1 MIIVAVGIDIYS
13 SSNSISSTSRKVLIV
28 AKILE
33 FPTVK
38 EGEQLRKHMAEL
50 ETDIKDRLD
59 ELQVI
64 NEEVI
69 QLTVAYEDMLYR
81 LCEITG
87 VELPNNLDWSEPPE
101 E

>member
-1 MIIVAVGIDIYS
+1 MEDSDYRHSYMANNRPCCRYLAMSNII
-13 SSNSISSTSRKVLIV
+13 K
-28 AKILE
+28 

-38 EGEQLRKHMAEL
+38 EGEQLRKQMTEL

-69 QLTVAYEDMLYR
+69 QLTVAYEEMLYR

-87 VELPNNLDWSEPPE
+87 VELPNNMDWSEPPE

>member
-1 MIIVAVGIDIYS
+1 M
-13 SSNSISSTSRKVLIV
+13 
-28 AKILE
+28 AKIIQ

-38 EGEQLRKHMAEL
+38 EGEQLREAMTEL
-50 ETDIKDRLD
+50 ENDIKGRLD

-69 QLTVAYEDMLYR
+69 QLTVAYEEMLYR

-87 VELPNNLDWSEPPE
+87 VELPNNIDWSEPPDE
-101 E
+101 

>member
-1 MIIVAVGIDIYS
+1 MGKIIQ
-13 SSNSISSTSRKVLIV
+13 
-28 AKILE
+28 

-38 EGEQLRKHMAEL
+38 EGEQLREAMAEL
-50 ETDIKDRLD
+50 ETDIKTRLD
-59 ELQVI
+59 ELKVI

-69 QLTVAYEDMLYR
+69 QLTVAYEEMLYR

-87 VELPNNLDWSEPPE
+87 VELPNNIDWSEPPE

>member
-1 MIIVAVGIDIYS
+1 MGKIIQ
-13 SSNSISSTSRKVLIV
+13 
-28 AKILE
+28 

-38 EGEQLRKHMAEL
+38 EGEQLREAMAEL
-50 ETDIKDRLD
+50 ETDIKTRLD

-69 QLTVAYEDMLYR
+69 QLTVAYEEMLYR

-87 VELPNNLDWSEPPE
+87 VELPNNMDWSEPPE

>member
-1 MIIVAVGIDIYS
+1 M
-13 SSNSISSTSRKVLIV
+13 
-28 AKILE
+28 AKIIQ

-38 EGEQLRKHMAEL
+38 EGEQLRAAMTEL
-50 ETDIKDRLD
+50 ENDIKGRLD

-69 QLTVAYEDMLYR
+69 QLTVAYEEMLYR

-87 VELPNNLDWSEPPE
+87 VELPNNIDWSEPPE

>member
-1 MIIVAVGIDIYS
+1 MGKIIQ
-13 SSNSISSTSRKVLIV
+13 
-28 AKILE
+28 

-38 EGEQLRKHMAEL
+38 EGEQLREAMAEL
-50 ETDIKDRLD
+50 ETDIKTRLD

-69 QLTVAYEDMLYR
+69 QLTVAYEEMLYR
-81 LCEITG
+81 LCDITG
-87 VELPNNLDWSEPPE
+87 VELPNHIDWSEPPE

>member
-1 MIIVAVGIDIYS
+1 M
-13 SSNSISSTSRKVLIV
+13 
-28 AKILE
+28 AKIIP

-38 EGEQLRKHMAEL
+38 EGDKLREQMTEL
-50 ETDIKDRLD
+50 ESEIKLRLD

-69 QLTVAYEDMLYR
+69 QLTVAYEEMLYR

-87 VELPNNLDWSEPPE
+87 VELPSNMDWSEPPE

>member
-1 MIIVAVGIDIYS
+1 MGKIIQ
-13 SSNSISSTSRKVLIV
+13 
-28 AKILE
+28 

-38 EGEQLRKHMAEL
+38 EGEQLREAMAEL
-50 ETDIKDRLD
+50 ETDIKTRLD

-69 QLTVAYEDMLYR
+69 QLTVAYEEMLYR

-87 VELPNNLDWSEPPE
+87 VELPNNIDSVSYTHLTLPTTPYV
-101 E
+101 

>member
-1 MIIVAVGIDIYS
+1 MGKIIQ
-13 SSNSISSTSRKVLIV
+13 
-28 AKILE
+28 

-38 EGEQLRKHMAEL
+38 EGEQLREAMAEL
-50 ETDIKDRLD
+50 ETDIKTRLD

-69 QLTVAYEDMLYR
+69 QLTVAYEEMLYR

-87 VELPNNLDWSEPPE
+87 VELPNNIDWSEPPE

>member
-1 MIIVAVGIDIYS
+1 MSNII
-13 SSNSISSTSRKVLIV
+13 K
-28 AKILE
+28 

-38 EGEQLRKHMAEL
+38 EGEQLRKQMTEL

-69 QLTVAYEDMLYR
+69 QLTVAYEEMLYR

-87 VELPNNLDWSEPPE
+87 VELPNNMDWSEPPE

>member
-1 MIIVAVGIDIYS
+1 MSNII
-13 SSNSISSTSRKVLIV
+13 K
-28 AKILE
+28 

-38 EGEQLRKHMAEL
+38 EGEQLRKQMTEL

-59 ELQVI
+59 ELQAI

-69 QLTVAYEDMLYR
+69 QLTVAYEEMLYR

-87 VELPNNLDWSEPPE
+87 VELPNNMDWSEPPE